1 MGDKAA
7 DEPGILHL
15 YDPDYAFDPQPG
27 DVILFSSGSD
37 HATSYSGVTDRMII
51 GINCYTY

>member
-1 MGDKAA
+1 VGDKAA